1 MRTAKYFLVFVF
13 GALLCASSWAQS
25 VETSRVTGVVTDAS
39 GATVAGAHVQI
50 TQTSTGLVRTV
61 VTSGDG
67 TYTIPDLPTGPY
79 RLQVQKEGFT
89 TYVQDGIVLEVA
101 SNPTLN
107 VSLQVGAVTQAV
119 TVEANAAIVET
130 HSSSVGEVVN
140 HQEILDIPLNARDP
154 EQLLTLTP
162 SAVVAGGYN
171 TALDYPN
178 PYTIAFAGTSPGVG
192 TYILDGGNDNDAHTS
207 DSYPLPF
214 PDALQEFSVLLTAVP
229 AQYGMH
235 SSATVNAITKSG
247 TNEFHGDAFEFVRN
261 AAFNARSFYAPVRDP
276 LKRNQFGGVLGGP
289 IRKDKLFFFGAFQ
302 DTIVRDV
309 SNGNVAFLP
318 TTQELA
324 GDFTTANSS
333 QCLAKP
339 VTLKSPF
346 VGNMISPTQFSTPAL
361 NLVKEELP
369 VPTDQ
374 ACGSYTY
381 AIKVATTDKRILGRV
396 DYHVSD
402 KQSVFVRYYYAS
414 YFLPPDTTNILT
426 LETPDQS
433 ARYQTVTLGDT
444 YLLSSWAVNSFHA
457 NVNRQAVSKGFAP
470 GALTAS
476 QLGVGGNFYNPLP
489 NWLVVQVT
497 GDFNAKTGSD
507 IPVNFNDTDYQFTDD
522 MTLTLGTHQVSF
534 GGEFVHFR
542 DISTS
547 NIYDNG
553 YFIFSG
559 GTTGTAMAD
568 FLMGDIFTF
577 EQGNIVHQGNKK
589 NFYAL
594 YAQDSWQI
602 NRKLTLNYG
611 LRWEPFTAQQNAAG
625 EGYSFS
631 LPAFQAGIQSKVFV
645 NAPAGLEYPGDHPGP
660 GPGASYLGDW
670 KHFEPRIGLSWDPR
684 GKGREVIR
692 ASYGSF
698 YDFESF
704 QQQQNIPDSA
714 PWADSILLNGGNFT
728 NPWAGFTYNGQT
740 GVDPFPIATSADFQF
755 PTSGAYGAYSE
766 LHMKAPNVQQWSLSA
781 EKQFGQSWAITLSYV
796 GNHAVH
802 NWLLGEENPGIYV
815 PGNCLAGQYGL
826 KAPGPCS
833 TTTNV
838 AQRRLF
844 LQLNPTWGPSY
855 GSLAEILDNGT
866 STYNGG
872 VLSVQKRFSHN
883 FSLVGNY
890 TYSHCIDNGESG
902 SVYAASGWLTM
913 SLPQQIGNCSFDHR
927 NQLTFNGV
935 YRSPEFHSRVAEA
948 ILGHW
953 QVAPIV
959 TYLSGGW
966 LTVTTGVDT
975 ALVGIATS
983 VPNGGQPANRVP
995 GQPVYVSQKIIP
1007 GSVRGK
1013 TYFNPAAFAVP
1024 TAPPGFMGN
1033 VINAGNGPITVGP
1046 LGNVGR
1052 GSLVGPSIHSFDLAL
1067 TRVFKI
1073 NERNEI
1079 DARFEAFNVL
1089 NLVNLSNPATSMT
1102 SSTFGESTSSG
1113 AAANPGYS
1121 SPQDPRIMQFAL
1133 KYVF

>member
-1 MRTAKYFLVFVF
+1 MRIAKYVLVIVF
-13 GALLCASSWAQS
+13 GALLCTGSWAQS
-25 VETSRVTGVVTDAS
+25 VENSRVTGLVTDPS
-39 GATVAGAHVQI
+39 GATVAGAQVQM
-50 TQTSTGLVRTV
+50 TQTGTGLVRTV
-61 VTSGDG
+61 ETNGDG
-67 TYTIPDLPTGPY
+67 TYTIPDLPSGAY
-79 RLQVQKEGFT
+79 QLQVKKEGFN
-89 TYVQDGIVLEVA
+89 TYVQSGIVLQVG
-101 SNPTLN
+101 SNPTLD
-107 VSLQVGAVTQAV
+107 VGLQVGSTTQAV
-119 TVEANAAIVET
+119 TVTANAAIVET
-130 HSSSVGEVVN
+130 HSSSIGEVVN

-154 EQLLTLTP
+154 MQLLTLTP

-171 TALDYPN
+171 TALDFPN

-214 PDALQEFSVLLTAVP
+214 PDALQEFSAVLTAVP

-247 TNEFHGDAFEFVRN
+247 SNEFHGDAFEFVRN
-261 AAFNARSFYAPVRDP
+261 GDFNAKSFYAPRRDP

-289 IRKDKLFFFGAFQ
+289 IRKDKLFFFGAIQ

-318 TTQELA
+318 TEQELA
-324 GDFTTANSS
+324 GDFKTATST
-333 QCLAKP
+333 QCLAKA
-339 VTLKSPF
+339 VTLKAPF
-346 VGNMISPTQFSTPAL
+346 VNNMISPTAFSEPSL
-361 NLVKEELP
+361 KLVADELP
-369 VPTDQ
+369 VPADQ
-374 ACGSYTY
+374 ACGSITY
-381 AIKVATTDKRILGRV
+381 PIKVATTDKSIVGRV
-396 DYHVSD
+396 DYHITD
-402 KQSVFVRYYYAS
+402 KNSLFVRYYYAS
-414 YFLPPDTTNILT
+414 FFLPPDTTNILT
-426 LETPDQS
+426 LETPDQA

-444 YLLSSWAVNSFHA
+444 YLLSSRAVNSFHA
-457 NVNRQAVSKGFAP
+457 NVNRQAVKKGFDP
-470 GALTAS
+470 GVETAS
-476 QLGVGGNFYNPLP
+476 QLGVGGNFYNPFP

-507 IPVNFNDTDYQFTDD
+507 IPVNFNDTDFQFTDD
-522 MTLTLGTHQVSF
+522 MELTLGKHQVSF

-559 GTTGTAMAD
+559 GVTGSAMAD
-568 FLMGDIFTF
+568 FLTGDYFTF
-577 EQGNIVHQGNKK
+577 EQSNIVHQGNKK

-594 YAQDSWQI
+594 YAQDSWQV

-625 EGYSFS
+625 EGYSFN
-631 LPAFQAGIQSKVFV
+631 LADFEAGIQSKVFI
-645 NAPAGLEYPGDHPGP
+645 NAPAGLLFPGDRGGA
-660 GPGASYLGDW
+660 GPGASYRGDW

-704 QQQQNIPDSA
+704 QQQQNVPDSA
-714 PWADSILLNGGNFT
+714 PWADSILLSGGNFT
-728 NPWAGFTYNGQT
+728 NPWANFTYNGKT
-740 GVDPFPIATSADFQF
+740 GVDPFPIAPSADLQF

-766 LHMKAPNVQQWSLSA
+766 LHMKAPNVQQWSASA
-781 EKQFGQSWAITLSYV
+781 EKQFGQSWAITASYI

-815 PGNCLAGQYGL
+815 PGNCTAGEYGL
-826 KAPGPCS
+826 TAPGPCS
-833 TTTNV
+833 TTGNV
-838 AQRRLF
+838 AARRLF
-844 LQLNPTWGPSY
+844 RQLNPTAASSY
-855 GSLAEILDNGT
+855 GSLAEILDIGT

-872 VLSVQKRFSHN
+872 VLSVQKRFSYN
-883 FSLVGNY
+883 FSVVGNY

-913 SLPQQIGNCSFDHR
+913 SQPQQIGNCSFDHR

-935 YRSPEFHSRVAEA
+935 YRSPEFHSRVMNT

-995 GQPVYVSQKIIP
+995 GQPVYVSHTILT

-1013 TYFNPAAFAVP
+1013 KYFNPAAFAVP
-1024 TAPPGFMGN
+1024 TATPGFTGN

-1046 LGNVGR
+1046 LGDVRR
-1052 GSLVGPSIHSFDLAL
+1052 GSLNGPSIHSFDLAL
-1067 TRVFKI
+1067 TRAFKI

-1089 NLVNLSNPATSMT
+1089 NLVNLNNPTTSMT
-1102 SSTFGESTSSG
+1102 SSTFGESIAGSAST
-1113 AAANPGYS
+1113 PGYS

-1133 KYVF
+1133 KWIF